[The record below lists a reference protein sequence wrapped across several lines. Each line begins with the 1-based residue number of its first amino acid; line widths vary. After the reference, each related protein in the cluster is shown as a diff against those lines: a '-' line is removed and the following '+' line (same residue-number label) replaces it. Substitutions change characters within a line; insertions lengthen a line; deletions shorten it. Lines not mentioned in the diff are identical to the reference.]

1 VQKIVIEILIEIVIE
16 IHRRGSTVQ
25 KTMIENEYSL
35 VAITCCV
42 IDNDV
47 KLTSKIEC
55 FA

>member
-1 VQKIVIEILIEIVIE
+1 MQKIVIESLIEIG
-16 IHRRGSTVQ
+16 RRGSTQSTVQ
-25 KTMIENEYSL
+25 KIVIENEYSL
-35 VAITCCV
+35 VAVTSCV